1 MFVLWYIEFYETE
14 GGTKPVEDFLKAL
27 PKNHEIKANILINRL
42 SQEGN
47 MLRFPFAKT
56 ISGKLK
62 ELRIQVSPNIYRIFY
77 FLHTG
82 RKIIL
87 VHAFTKK
94 SQEIP
99 RKEIEIALSRM
110 NEYIRRHKNG

>member
-1 MFVLWYIEFYETE
+1 MYETE
-14 GGTKPVEDFLKAL
+14 GGRKPVEEFLIAL
-27 PKNHEIKANILINRL
+27 PKNHETKINVLIQRL

-47 MLRFPFAKT
+47 MFGFPFIKT

-62 ELRIQVSPNIYRIFY
+62 ELRIQASPNIYRIFY
-77 FLHTG
+77 FLFTG
-82 RKIIL
+82 RRIVL
-87 VHAFTKK
+87 LHAFTKK

-99 RKEIEIALSRM
+99 RKEIDIALSRM

>member
-1 MFVLWYIEFYETE
+1 MSWNIEMYETE
-14 GGTKPVEDFLKAL
+14 GGRKPVEEFLIAL
-27 PKNHEIKANILINRL
+27 PKNHETKINVLIQRL

-47 MLRFPFAKT
+47 MFGFPFIKT

-62 ELRIQVSPNIYRIFY
+62 ELRIQASPNIYRIFY
-77 FLHTG
+77 FLFTG
-82 RKIIL
+82 RRIVL
-87 VHAFTKK
+87 LHAFTKK

-99 RKEIEIALSRM
+99 RKEIDIALSRM

>member
-1 MFVLWYIEFYETE
+1 MSWHIEFYETE
-14 GGTKPVEDFLKAL
+14 GGRKPVEEFLKDL
-27 PKNHEIKANILINRL
+27 PESHETKANILIQRL

-62 ELRIQVSPNIYRIFY
+62 ELRIQVSPNTYRIFY
-77 FLHTG
+77 FLFTG

-87 VHAFTKK
+87 LHGFTKK
-94 SQEIP
+94 TQEIP
-99 RKEIEIALSRM
+99 SKEIEIAENRM
-110 NEYIRRHKNG
+110 KDYIRRHKNG